1 MSYEVLL
8 KAKLNHSRLNSFLI
22 EYEGRMAGLKSVR
35 LSPLLVKLYCE
46 KSGVSAVF
54 RRAAGPGVSKA
65 SNIIAMNKL
74 FTKQLWESEGIP
86 NNPYASLSSK
96 EFGKALSFAKQYN
109 WDVVLKPTG
118 GYGGRHVY
126 TDIRD
131 EKELKQYWE
140 MLVDS
145 IKSIKKKQKNIL
157 IERKFDAEDYRFF
170 VVGGKVVAV
179 LNRVPANIVGDGIR
193 TIDTLIKDK
202 QAVRSNNPDLF
213 SRPMKVDSIVEHNLA
228 AMGYSFDT
236 VPKSG
241 EKVVLRNNANLSTG
255 GDSIDVTERVPEAVK
270 SIVEKAVSSVPNLS
284 CSAID
289 VLAKDLFDKYNLG
302 KDNIV
307 MNEIESDPGMCIHH
321 FPVHGQPRNVAAMI
335 ILDHFGENVKSKIS
349 QRIKSYEYD
358 FDMNSALSEE
368 ILSTI

>member
-8 KAKLNHSRLNSFLI
+8 KAQLNHSRLNSFLI
-22 EYEGRMAGLKSVR
+22 EYEGRMAGLKSIR

-46 KSGVSAVF
+46 KTNASAVF

-74 FTKQLWESEGIP
+74 FTKKLWESEGVP
-86 NNPYASLSSK
+86 NNPYISLSSNG
-96 EFGKALSFAKQYN
+96 FSKALQFAKQYD

-131 EKELKQYWE
+131 EKELEQYWK
-140 MLVDS
+140 MLVSS
-145 IKSIKKKQKNIL
+145 IKSTKSRQKNIL
-157 IERKFDAEDYRFF
+157 VERKFDAEDYRFF
-170 VVGGKVVAV
+170 VVGGKVVAA
-179 LNRVPANIVGDGIR
+179 LNRVPANVIGDGVRAIG
-193 TIDTLIKDK
+193 DLISCK
-202 QAVRSNNPDLF
+202 QSERHKNPDLF

-228 AMGYSFDT
+228 AMNYSFDT
-236 VPKSG
+236 IPEKD

-255 GDSIDVTERVPEAVK
+255 GDSIDVTDRVPESVK
-270 SIVEKAVSSVPNLS
+270 LLVEKAVLSVPNLR

-289 VLAKDLFDKYNLG
+289 VLAKDLFDKSNLG
-302 KDNIV
+302 RDNIV

-321 FPVHGQPRNVAAMI
+321 FPVHGNPRNVAAMI
-335 ILDHFGENVKSKIS
+335 ILDHFGDSVRADLSE
-349 QRIKSYEYD
+349 RIKSYVYD
-358 FDMNSALSEE
+358 FDDNASLCEE
-368 ILSTI
+368 ILATI